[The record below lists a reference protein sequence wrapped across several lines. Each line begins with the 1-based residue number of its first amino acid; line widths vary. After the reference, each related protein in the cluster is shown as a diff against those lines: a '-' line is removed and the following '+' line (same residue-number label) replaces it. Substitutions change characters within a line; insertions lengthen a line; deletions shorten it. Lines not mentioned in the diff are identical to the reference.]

1 MASQGVTDAEETK
14 QRDDGDSDSVSSD
27 TDSEDELARR
37 QVPDSDS
44 RWESLTYD
52 KGVRKIVLKEG
63 WGRPAPDGS
72 DVYIRFVGK
81 FKDSQ
86 RVFEDRSSPSEPP
99 FKFLVGHFR
108 VIRAIDIAV
117 QKMKIGEKILL
128 RTTSRY
134 AYGEKGEGRKIAP
147 NKDLDYELEVVDWS
161 DWKRV
166 NNKDHVLKRV
176 LKQGEGDMYD
186 VPDASAICDVTF
198 TAQTFEAEEEKY
210 PSNVFSCGRHI
221 EVMVDEDPTFP
232 EGFHE
237 ALKSMNKY
245 EIAEFKILP
254 KMGFGEK
261 GVPELGIRGNTVLY
275 YRVHMH
281 SYQNLMSRW
290 KMEPLQLFDVGERF
304 KQKARQYFD
313 LGNWD
318 YAFQRY
324 EKALEYFE
332 AEEKMDFEEKR
343 QAADEVAKVHNNMAM
358 IHLRR
363 NEFVDCI
370 RECNKV
376 LKHDKDNVK
385 AWCRKGQ
392 ARMMQA
398 EYRKARECLKY
409 ALSLD
414 DGNKFIKRML
424 RLNKRKKKKYQES
437 QKKLYGGMFD
447 RYNEAMK
454 QKKGNKGKQGKPLD
468 EKAINLGDID
478 DYDNA
483 DNESE
488 MSIDF
493 DFDDMDD
500 GTSADGEYD
509 DMSDDSS
516 VAAILKGK
524 KAARPALS
532 CISEDQ

>member
-1 MASQGVTDAEETK
+1 MASQGVTDAK
-14 QRDDGDSDSVSSD
+14 MDNDSDELS
-27 TDSEDELARR
+27 TDSEDELARQR
-37 QVPDSDS
+37 VSDDDP
-44 RWESLTYD
+44 RWEKLTHD
-52 KGVRKIVLKEG
+52 WGGKKIVLREG

-72 DVYIRFVGK
+72 DAYIRFVGK
-81 FKDSQ
+81 FSDTQ
-86 RVFEDRSSPSEPP
+86 RVFDDNTQMDPP

-147 NKDLDYELEVVDWS
+147 NKDLDYELEVVDWA

-166 NNKDHVLKRV
+166 NNKDEVLKRM

-198 TAQTFEAEEEKY
+198 TAQMFEEEEKY

-237 ALKSMNKY
+237 ALKSMNKF

-254 KMGFGEK
+254 KLGFGDK
-261 GVPELGIRGNTVLY
+261 GNPELGIKANTALY

-281 SYQNLMSRW
+281 GYQNLMSRW

-304 KQKARQYFD
+304 KEKARQYFD

-318 YAFQRY
+318 YAYQRY

-332 AEEKMDFEEKR
+332 AEEKMDHEERKR
-343 QAADEVAKVHNNMAM
+343 AADETAKVHNNLAM

-363 NEFVDCI
+363 NEFVECI
-370 RECNKV
+370 R
-376 LKHDKDNVK
+376 
-385 AWCRKGQ
+385 G
-392 ARMMQA
+392 
-398 EYRKARECLKY
+398 
-409 ALSLD
+409 
-414 DGNKFIKRML
+414 
-424 RLNKRKKKKYQES
+424 
-437 QKKLYGGMFD
+437 
-447 RYNEAMK
+447 
-454 QKKGNKGKQGKPLD
+454 
-468 EKAINLGDID
+468 
-478 DYDNA
+478 
-483 DNESE
+483 
-488 MSIDF
+488 
-493 DFDDMDD
+493 
-500 GTSADGEYD
+500 
-509 DMSDDSS
+509 
-516 VAAILKGK
+516 
-524 KAARPALS
+524 
-532 CISEDQ
+532 

>member
-1 MASQGVTDAEETK
+1 MP
-14 QRDDGDSDSVSSD
+14 DDD
-27 TDSEDELARR
+27 
-37 QVPDSDS
+37 P
-44 RWESLTYD
+44 RWEKLTYD
-52 KGVRKIVLKEG
+52 GGVKKIVLREG

-72 DVYIRFVGK
+72 DAYVRFVGK

-86 RVFEDRSSPSEPP
+86 RVFEDNTKSNPP

-147 NKDLDYELEVVDWS
+147 NKDLDYELEVVDWA

-166 NNKDHVLKRV
+166 NNKDDVLKRV

-198 TAQTFEAEEEKY
+198 TAQMFEAEEKY
-210 PSNVFSCGRHI
+210 PSNVFACGRHI

-254 KMGFGEK
+254 KLGFGEK
-261 GVPELGIRGNTVLY
+261 GMPELGIKGNTALY

-290 KMEPLQLFDVGERF
+290 KMEPLQLFDVGNRF

-332 AEEKMDFEEKR
+332 AEEKMDYEEKR
-343 QAADEVAKVHNNMAM
+343 QAADEIAKVHNNLAM

-363 NEFVDCI
+363 NEFIDCI

-376 LKHDKDNVK
+376 LKHDQDNVK

-392 ARMMQA
+392 ARMMLA
-398 EYRKARECLKY
+398 EYRKAKECLRY
-409 ALSLD
+409 ALTLD
-414 DGNKFIKRML
+414 EHNKFIKRML
-424 RLNKRKKKKYQES
+424 KLNRKKKKKYQES
-437 QKKLYGGMFD
+437 QKRLYGGMFD
-447 RYNEAMK
+447 RYNEHQKMK
-454 QKKGNKGKQGKPLD
+454 KLNRGKQGKGQPPKPLD
-468 EKAINLGDID
+468 DKVINIGDID
-478 DYDNA
+478 DYDNQ

-488 MSIDF
+488 MRYDRQPCDHDIVSFIMLFVYSIDF

-500 GTSADGEYD
+500 GTSADGEYEEE
-509 DMSDDSS
+509 SDDSS
-516 VAAILKGK
+516 IWPVKGK
-524 KAARPALS
+524 KAPRPALS
-532 CISEDQ
+532 CIEENH